1 MKTWIISIS
10 AIIILTSIFGLIIPE
25 SKIGKLIK
33 SIFSILV
40 VFVMISPLSNIK
52 NQSFSFDDFVNIYSI
67 NYQNEF
73 LDYIGEQKVDGLK
86 NECEKIIKNKGVN
99 NVFVDICYKYDVNK
113 KFIIENAI
121 INLKNAVIISDKA
134 NINIKE
140 EIKKDI
146 SLYLQIDENEIFIN
160 E

>member
-33 SIFSILV
+33 SIFSLLV
-40 VFVMISPLSNIK
+40 VLVIISPLSSIK
-52 NQSFSFDDFVNIYSI
+52 NQNFSFDNFVNGSEISYQNDYLDFVGN
-67 NYQNEF
+67 
-73 LDYIGEQKVDGLK
+73 QKASSLED
-86 NECEKIIKNKGVN
+86 ECQKIIKNKGVN
-99 NVFVDICYKYDVNK
+99 NVFVNICYKYNEDK
-113 KFIIENAI
+113 KFIIESAQ
-121 INLKNAVIISDKA
+121 INFKNAVIISDKA

-140 EIKKDI
+140 EIKSDL
-146 SLYLQIDENEIFIN
+146 SLYLQIDKNKVFIN